1 MRGKPAERACSPPPL
16 RTEYRFSGGTQ
27 NGGALSTV
35 LTTRNDGGANLAA
48 QPRDALPNGLQWFAI
63 QTRSRHEKRVTADLR
78 EKAVE
83 AYLPL
88 RSAEHQWSDRRKI
101 VDLPLFPG
109 YVFVKIAGD
118 APARVPVLQTDGVLG
133 FLGVRGIGV
142 AIPEEEI
149 AAIQTVLR
157 EKIPVE
163 PHPFVQVGEKV
174 RICGGSLD
182 GLEGLLTGVEGKE
195 NLVVS
200 IDLIERS
207 VAIRISG
214 FKVVPVSAG
223 PRHSCQTENGK
234 WVFASQ

>member
-1 MRGKPAERACSPPPL
+1 L
-16 RTEYRFSGGTQ
+16 W
-27 NGGALSTV
+27 TV
-35 LTTRNDGGANLAA
+35 ATTRNGRGGDLAA
-48 QPRDALPNGLQWFAI
+48 APSGLVANGLRWFAI

-88 RSAEHQWSDRRKI
+88 RSVEHQWSDRRKV

-109 YVFVKIAGD
+109 YVFVKILGD
-118 APARVPVLQTDGVLG
+118 APTRVAVLQTDGVLG

-163 PHPFVQVGEKV
+163 PHPFMRVGEKV

-182 GLEGLLTGVEGKE
+182 GLEGLLTGMEGKE

-223 PRHSCQTENGK
+223 PQPCQTENGK
-234 WVFASQ
+234 RVLALQ

>member
-1 MRGKPAERACSPPPL
+1 M
-16 RTEYRFSGGTQ
+16 
-27 NGGALSTV
+27 
-35 LTTRNDGGANLAA
+35 LTARNDGGGDRATA
-48 QPRDALPNGLQWFAI
+48 PRGVVRTVTNGLQWFAI
-63 QTRSRHEKRVTADLR
+63 QTRSRYEKRVTADLR

-83 AYLPL
+83 AYLPV
-88 RSAEHQWSDRRKI
+88 RSVEHQWSDRRKV

-109 YVFVKIAGD
+109 YVFVKISGD

-142 AIPEEEI
+142 PIPDEEM

-163 PHPFVQVGEKV
+163 PHPFVKVGEKV

-182 GLEGLLTGVEGKE
+182 GLEGLLAGVEGKE

-207 VAIRISG
+207 VVIRISG

-223 PRHSCQTENGK
+223 SQRTWETEDSK
-234 WVFASQ
+234 RVLALP

>member
-1 MRGKPAERACSPPPL
+1 MVAAMR
-16 RTEYRFSGGTQ
+16 
-27 NGGALSTV
+27 NGSNV
-35 LTTRNDGGANLAA
+35 
-48 QPRDALPNGLQWFAI
+48 ALPAAPRSAAANGLQWFAI
-63 QTRSRHEKRVTADLR
+63 QTRSRHEKRVTTDLR

-88 RSAEHQWSDRRKI
+88 RSVEHQWSDRRKV

-109 YVFVKIAGD
+109 YVFVRISSD

-142 AIPEEEI
+142 AIPDDEM
-149 AAIQTVLR
+149 AAIQAVMR

-182 GLEGLLTGVEGKE
+182 GLEGLLIGVDGKE
-195 NLVVS
+195 NLVMS

-207 VAIRISG
+207 VAIRVSG

-223 PRHSCQTENGK
+223 PQPCQTENSK
-234 WVFASQ
+234 RVLALQ